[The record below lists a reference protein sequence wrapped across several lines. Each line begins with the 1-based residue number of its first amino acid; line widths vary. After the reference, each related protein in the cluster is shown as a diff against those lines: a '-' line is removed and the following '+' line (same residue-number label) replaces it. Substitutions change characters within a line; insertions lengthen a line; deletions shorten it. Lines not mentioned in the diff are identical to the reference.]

1 MCIRDRFCA
10 RAEAF
15 VKNTISQLRGLDHS
29 AMLDQDKL
37 WPENATHAVMRSRIN
52 LEIRTPIAQV
62 ERKPEV
68 EQERSQPTPK
78 PERKRER
85 DTDWEL

>member
-1 MCIRDRFCA
+1 
-10 RAEAF
+10 
-15 VKNTISQLRGLDHS
+15 
-29 AMLDQDKL
+29 
-37 WPENATHAVMRSRIN
+37 VMRSRIN
-52 LEIRTPIAQV
+52 LEIRTPVAHV